1 MTSVL
6 FQGTPSFLLA
16 ALPQALQQAGISV
29 TNSLPASLLINL
41 ATAPAAAIEA
51 ATTFADAVPPGE
63 EALVINLLPTHAPDD
78 WQGASAA
85 ATIWAFTRYAALA
98 WAPRQI
104 RVNALSFGARPHL
117 PDQPCESAGQA
128 ASATPAIAATQA
140 DVAATVLAF
149 WRLRSMT
156 GQMIKLGSA
165 AP

>member
-6 FQGTPSFLLA
+6 FQGTPSFLLE
-16 ALPQALQQAGISV
+16 ALPQALQQAGI
-29 TNSLPASLLINL
+29 TMTDALPASLLINL
-41 ATAPAAAIEA
+41 TTAPAQAIDA
-51 ATTFADAVPPGE
+51 ATTFAAAVPPGE
-63 EALVINLLPTHAPDD
+63 EVLVINLLPTHAPDD

-85 ATIWAFTRYAALA
+85 ATIWAFTRYAARA

-104 RVNALSFGARPHL
+104 RVNALSFGACPNL
-117 PDQPCESAGQA
+117 PDQPRESTGQA
-128 ASATPAIAATQA
+128 ASGTPAIAATQA

-165 AP
+165 A